1 MLVQLPGHTE
11 VELFP
16 MPFGA
21 IVITVTLIFQK
32 CATLGVQGYNGGLSL
47 VCWRSVKVSP
57 REPHKAAANDPHFL
71 CTDGQLLWVN
81 VSRGEGPCL
90 DFQATFQ

>member
-1 MLVQLPGHTE
+1 MAGFP
-11 VELFP
+11 LF
-16 MPFGA
+16 A
-21 IVITVTLIFQK
+21 
-32 CATLGVQGYNGGLSL
+32 GGQS
-47 VCWRSVKVSP
+47 WVSP

-71 CTDGQLLWVN
+71 CTDGQLLWAN